1 MGPHQGFIYMLL
13 AFKLLKLFR
22 KPVVLLNVCDINV
35 IFIKFIK
42 FTTYMQLY
50 WFRNLVQ
57 YFPSWDTPYMKYDAT
72 HILTSLK
79 NDVKGTERDI

>member
-1 MGPHQGFIYMLL
+1 M
-13 AFKLLKLFR
+13 K
-22 KPVVLLNVCDINV
+22 
-35 IFIKFIK
+35 
-42 FTTYMQLY
+42 LY

-79 NDVKGTERDI
+79 NDVKGTETTSRDTKNENKRGKFI